1 MRELALGRM
10 KDFGV
15 ECRDVRNREVGVTE
29 IHTKVRPEELEL
41 IRRDYVANGGHE
53 TFLSYGAVTVL
64 TRGAGR

>member
-1 MRELALGRM
+1 M